1 MLDTFRGWEEETQT
15 DFVKDLLKEM
25 RHQQHLTVEDA
36 LRPYLIR
43 DFISALPVYVSEHI
57 LSYLDAS
64 SLCLAEQVSK
74 RWRSII
80 LNGKREGLF
89 IVVDGERVVI
99 YLSSSLNLNE
109 FTSSCTPCLARVC
122 FVCAQICKKGLEHNN
137 LLLSRP
143 PLEETYHP
151 KC

>member
-25 RHQQHLTVEDA
+25 RHQQHWSIEQA
-36 LRPYLIR
+36 LRPYLLR
-43 DFISALPVYVSEHI
+43 DFICSLPVDVSEHI

-80 LNGKREGLF
+80 INGKKQIVLEG
-89 IVVDGERVVI
+89 GRV
-99 YLSSSLNLNE
+99 
-109 FTSSCTPCLARVC
+109 FTSFSD
-122 FVCAQICKKGLEHNN
+122 
-137 LLLSRP
+137 
-143 PLEETYHP
+143 
-151 KC
+151 